1 MKSTKISLDPS
12 FNLLDI
18 KDTDVIVIYVKKKG
32 TQKGKSHLS
41 LSFLFGL
48 LRTSM

>member
-12 FNLLDI
+12 FNHLDI

-32 TQKGKSHLS
+32 TQKGKSHLT
-41 LSFLFGL
+41 FHFCFAF
-48 LRTSM
+48 